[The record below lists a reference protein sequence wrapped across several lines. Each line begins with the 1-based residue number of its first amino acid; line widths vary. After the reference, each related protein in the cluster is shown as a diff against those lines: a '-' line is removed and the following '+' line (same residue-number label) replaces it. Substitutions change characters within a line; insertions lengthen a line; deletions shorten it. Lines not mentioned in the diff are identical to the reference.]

1 MERTLKSK
9 FLGFLVLALIAFDPR
24 SANPQAQQ
32 TLPDAPSAK
41 RPPTFPKT
49 GPATNPAPDSQQ
61 PDSSSTSTAQPNQQS
76 QESQS
81 APPPAQPQ
89 PSAPVEEQPPRTQ
102 PGDQKPYTLPPVTV
116 NQVIVPV
123 TVKDQSGKLVQGL
136 LKNDFAVYEDGTRQN
151 INFFTSDP
159 FPMAVAVVIDMGMS
173 ETTLRKVKAGLDA
186 LSGAFSPY
194 DQVAVYTY
202 AGTVT
207 KMADFAA
214 AGDQFS
220 NAIRKIQART
230 GRTGGFAVAGGPMTA
245 GPSVNG
251 RPLDPGQTPNAP
263 IIPKESRVLN
273 DALLSAALDLA
284 KIERA
289 KRRVIM
295 VISDGK
301 ESNSN
306 TSYSDVLKL
315 LLTHEISVYAIGVD
329 SAAIP
334 LYRKLETINIPGT
347 YNANILPKFASATGG
362 EVFPEYSRSSI
373 ESAYA
378 AITEQARSQYTLG
391 YSVHAL
397 AGNYR
402 EIEIRVH
409 RPGLKVYA
417 KTGYYPLPPQSR

>member
-1 MERTLKSK
+1 MKRPLCAKPFC
-9 FLGFLVLALIAFDPR
+9 FLLLALTIVGPF
-24 SANPQAQQ
+24 SAPAQSPQN
-32 TLPDAPSAK
+32 LPDAPSAK
-41 RPPTFPKT
+41 RPPSFPKT
-49 GPATNPAPDSQQ
+49 GPSNGPAPDSPQQ
-61 PDSSSTSTAQPNQQS
+61 TPDSSSSS
-76 QESQS
+76 QAGQ
-81 APPPAQPQ
+81 QPQ
-89 PSAPVEEQPPRTQ
+89 EPQ
-102 PGDQKPYTLPPVTV
+102 PGEPQTVPPTGDASQRTARPQPGEKDIYTLAPITV

-123 TVKDQSGKLVQGL
+123 TVKDQSGRLVQGL
-136 LKNDFAVYEDGTRQN
+136 LKNDFAVYEDGVPQN

-173 ETTLRKVKAGLDA
+173 ETTLTKVKAGLNA
-186 LSGAFSPY
+186 LTGAFGPY
-194 DQVAVYTY
+194 DQVAIYTY

-214 AGDQFS
+214 VGDQL
-220 NAIRKIQART
+220 NDVIRKIQART

-251 RPLDPGQTPNAP
+251 RPFDPGQAPSP

-273 DALLSAALDLA
+273 DALLAAALDLA
-284 KIERA
+284 QIDRA
-289 KRRVIM
+289 KRRVILT
-295 VISDGK
+295 ISDGK

-362 EVFPEYSRSSI
+362 QVFPEFSRSSI
-373 ESAYA
+373 EAAYA
-378 AITEQARSQYTLG
+378 EITEEARNQYTLG
-391 YSVHAL
+391 YGIHSA

-402 EIEIRVH
+402 EIEVRVH
-409 RPGLKVYA
+409 RPGLRVYA

>member
-1 MERTLKSK
+1 MKKS
-9 FLGFLVLALIAFDPR
+9 LGRKSLWLLMLMFIGLGL
-24 SANPQAQQ
+24 SAGNGQTQQ
-32 TLPDAPSAK
+32 NLPDAPSAK
-41 RPPTFPKT
+41 RPPNLPTS
-49 GPATNPAPDSQQ
+49 GPATSPVPAQQQRESSSSSSSQQ
-61 PDSSSTSTAQPNQQS
+61 TQQS
-76 QESQS
+76 QENQPPPTQS
-81 APPPAQPQ
+81 APTAPTQELPPKVQRA
-89 PSAPVEEQPPRTQ
+89 
-102 PGDQKPYTLPPVTV
+102 DQGTYTFPVTV
-116 NQVIVPV
+116 NQVFVPV
-123 TVKDQSGKLVQGL
+123 TVKDQSGKVVQGL
-136 LKNDFAVYEDGTRQN
+136 LKNDFAIYENGVRQN

-159 FPMAVAVVIDMGMS
+159 FPMAVAVVVDMGMS
-173 ETTLRKVKAGLDA
+173 ETTLRKVKEGLDA
-186 LSGAFSPY
+186 LTGAFSAY

-207 KMADFAA
+207 RMTDFAA
-214 AGDQFS
+214 AGDQLS
-220 NAIRKIQART
+220 KAIQKIQART

-251 RPLDPGQTPNAP
+251 RPIDPGQTPNAP

-273 DALLSAALDLA
+273 DALLTAALDLA
-284 KIERA
+284 KVERA

-329 SAAIP
+329 AAAIP
-334 LYRKLETINIPGT
+334 LYRKLESINLPGT

-378 AITEQARSQYTLG
+378 AVTEQARNQYTLG
-391 YSVHAL
+391 YTVRTL

-402 EIEIRVH
+402 EIDVHVH
-409 RPGLKVYA
+409 RPGLRVYA
-417 KTGYYPLPPQSR
+417 KTGYYPLPPQSH

>member
-1 MERTLKSK
+1 MERSLKAK
-9 FLGFLVLALIAFDPR
+9 LLWLLALALIAFHPR

-41 RPPTFPKT
+41 RPPSFPKT
-49 GPATNPAPDSQQ
+49 GPATNPTPDSQPQ
-61 PDSSSTSTAQPNQQS
+61 TDSSSTGTSQPNQPS
-76 QESQS
+76 QENQS
-81 APPPAQPQ
+81 SPAPVQPQ
-89 PSAPVEEQPPRTQ
+89 PPAPTEVQPPKAQ
-102 PGDQKPYTLPPVTV
+102 SDQKTYTVTV

-123 TVKDQSGKLVQGL
+123 TIKDKSGKLVQGL
-136 LKNDFAVYEDGTRQN
+136 LKNDFAVYEDGVPQN

-284 KIERA
+284 KVERA

-329 SAAIP
+329 AAAIP
-334 LYRKLETINIPGT
+334 GYRKLGTINIPGT
-347 YNANILPKFASATGG
+347 YNANILRKFASATGG

-402 EIEIRVH
+402 EIEVRVH